1 MCTLLLPHWLI
12 SFYLKPEPLL
22 PLTCVEERAKGE
34 RAVLPVKGEVEDV
47 QSTDAGHPHWFA
59 IYNVTITGHICR
71 EAFHGLIH
79 IHAREQEGREGIALG
94 YTPV

>member
-1 MCTLLLPHWLI
+1 MCTFLLPHWLI

-34 RAVLPVKGEVEDV
+34 RAVLLVKGEVEDV

-59 IYNVTITGHICR
+59 IYNVTVTGHICR

-79 IHAREQEGREGIALG
+79 IHAREQEGREGNALG